1 MNRFYGRVLVVC
13 ACACAAG
20 SLPLTLG
27 CGAAS
32 KSAEA
37 SPMMASRAASGGMA
51 PTMAPGAQ
59 SVGAAER
66 DGDGV
71 GDVAGKKESFD
82 EPKQKVADNRPVPPA
97 PPGGPTGASGGQ
109 PQPPRVVADA
119 PHATSMLIYTAAINL
134 AVFQVE
140 QQMIAVEKLAREAGG
155 YLATR
160 GDQQITIRIPRGQ
173 FDDVIKRIE
182 QLGDVTHRSI
192 TAQDV
197 TDEYVDLEIRIKNA
211 RAMRD
216 RLQELLKQAAVKDAL
231 EIEKELGRITGEIE
245 RMEGRLKLLKDK
257 IAYSTI
263 TVTFAPVDSQPV
275 RDQTILPFPW
285 LQDFG
290 LSSLLNVHP

>member
-1 MNRFYGRVLVVC
+1 MNRICRRLLVLIGLASVGWT
-13 ACACAAG
+13 A
-20 SLPLTLG
+20 G
-27 CGAAS
+27 CGGSS
-32 KSAEA
+32 KSAA
-37 SPMMASRAASGGMA
+37 SPPSMAMSGAVMA
-51 PTMAPGAQ
+51 PSAAPRAPGE
-59 SVGAAER
+59 S

-71 GDVAGKKESFD
+71 ADRSEQFASES
-82 EPKQKVADNRPVPPA
+82 QRKVADNRPVA
-97 PPGGPTGASGGQ
+97 PPPPGAGGGGQ

-119 PHATSMLIYTAAINL
+119 PHATSMLIYTAAISL

-140 QQMIAVEKLAREAGG
+140 QQMIAVENLAREAGG

-182 QLGDVTHRSI
+182 KLGDVTHRSI

-263 TVTFAPVDSQPV
+263 TVSFAPVDSQTV